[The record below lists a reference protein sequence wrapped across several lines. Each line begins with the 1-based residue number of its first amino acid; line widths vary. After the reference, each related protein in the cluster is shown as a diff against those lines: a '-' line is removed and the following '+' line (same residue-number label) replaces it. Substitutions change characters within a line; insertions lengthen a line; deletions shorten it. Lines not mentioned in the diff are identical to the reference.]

1 MRQEPAMNRFTRSLP
16 VIVLVAVAV
25 AALAP
30 ARAAD
35 PPLPSESVYQLSARL
50 TDQDGRSRNWSGLQ
64 GKPRVISMFYTS
76 CQYICP
82 LIVESGKAIER
93 QLDDR
98 QRDRIG
104 FVLISMDP
112 RNDTPQALGEVVSRY
127 RLDTR
132 RWTLAS
138 PAPDQVRALAGVL
151 DIRYRALADGGFN
164 HTSALVLVDAQG
176 RILAR
181 TEKTGSRPDPDF
193 VRAVRE
199 AAH

>member
-1 MRQEPAMNRFTRSLP
+1 MNRFTRSLP
-16 VIVLVAVAV
+16 VIVLVAV